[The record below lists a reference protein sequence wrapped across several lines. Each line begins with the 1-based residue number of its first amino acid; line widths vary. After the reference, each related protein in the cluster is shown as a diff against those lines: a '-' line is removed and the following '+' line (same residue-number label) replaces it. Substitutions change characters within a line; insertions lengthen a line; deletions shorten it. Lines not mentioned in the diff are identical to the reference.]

1 MKIFQPTVT
10 SSLSVSDSV
19 IAKSFS
25 GSFSGSGANLYDIP
39 ASGITG
45 LNLSQISSGTVSASI
60 SQANGLQ
67 VNTNTTITGSLTIDG
82 SLTKYNLVN
91 ATAPATWEVFNQSTG
106 SYTSAFV
113 KYTVSNGVNS
123 RAGEFLVNWNDSLPV
138 EYTDIST
145 RDIGDTSGVVFSSLL
160 EILNP
165 SKIIIAAT
173 VGTSGWKIKALATFI

>member
-1 MKIFQPTVT
+1 MKIFQPIVT
-10 SSLSVSDSV
+10 SSLNVSDSV

-67 VNTNTTITGSLTIDG
+67 VNTDTTITGALTLNQSL
-82 SLTKYNLVN
+82 LKYNLVDAN
-91 ATAPATWEVFNQSTG
+91 AVATWEIFNQATG

-113 KYTVSNGVNS
+113 KYAVSNGANS
-123 RAGEFLVNWNDSLPV
+123 RAGEFMSNWNGTTITYFDSST
-138 EYTDIST
+138 TDVGS
-145 RDIGDTSGVVFSSLL
+145 TSGVTFTSAIVGST
-160 EILNP
+160 IVVR
-165 SKIIIAAT
+165 AAVT
-173 VGTSGWKIKALATFI
+173 TSGWKIKALATFI